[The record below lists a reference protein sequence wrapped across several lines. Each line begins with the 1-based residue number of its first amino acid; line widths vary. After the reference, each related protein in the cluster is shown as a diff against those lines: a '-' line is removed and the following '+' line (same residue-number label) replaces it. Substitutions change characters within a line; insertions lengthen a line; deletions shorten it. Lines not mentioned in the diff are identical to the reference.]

1 MDMKVI
7 PADDEITHVVLDG
20 RFDIQGAQ
28 EVDSRFD
35 ELAKSS
41 KALVVDLTKVSFLA
55 SLGIRTLMLSAK
67 TLIRSGGDMA
77 VCGAN
82 ENVEKVL
89 RTTGFN
95 EVAGIYPD
103 YELAARTLRERLAAF
118 SAQESMSEP
127 GLRTCSRDFPGT
139 VEAASDAENWVAS
152 QASALGLGEEAEF
165 AIGLCLEEL
174 FLNAVTAWPRQSR
187 EHFRLR
193 RAARRRHRR
202 VR

>member
-7 PADDEITHVVLDG
+7 QADSDIAHVVLEG

-35 ELAKSS
+35 ELAKTS
-41 KALVVDLTKVSFLA
+41 KAMVVDVAKVSFLA

-67 TLIRSGGDMA
+67 TLIRHGGDMA

-103 YELAARTLRERLAAF
+103 YESAARTLRERLAAF
-118 SAQESMSEP
+118 P
-127 GLRTCSRDFPGT
+127 GKK
-139 VEAASDAENWVAS
+139 A
-152 QASALGLGEEAEF
+152 
-165 AIGLCLEEL
+165 
-174 FLNAVTAWPRQSR
+174 
-187 EHFRLR
+187 
-193 RAARRRHRR
+193 
-202 VR
+202 

>member
-7 PADDEITHVVLDG
+7 EADDGIGHVVLDG

-35 ELAKSS
+35 ELAKNN

-55 SLGIRTLMLSAK
+55 SLGVRTLMLSAK
-67 TLIRSGGDMA
+67 TLIRSGGELA

-103 YELAARTLRERLAAF
+103 YESAARTLRERLGAF
-118 SAQESMSEP
+118 STKKA
-127 GLRTCSRDFPGT
+127 
-139 VEAASDAENWVAS
+139 
-152 QASALGLGEEAEF
+152 
-165 AIGLCLEEL
+165 
-174 FLNAVTAWPRQSR
+174 
-187 EHFRLR
+187 
-193 RAARRRHRR
+193 
-202 VR
+202 

>member
-1 MDMKVI
+1 LCDTQTLDGAGMDMKVI
-7 PADDEITHVVLDG
+7 QADGEITHVALDG

-41 KALVVDLTKVSFLA
+41 KALVVDLAKVSFLA

-67 TLIRSGGDMA
+67 TLIRGGGEMA

-95 EVAGIYPD
+95 EVAGMYPD
-103 YELAARTLRERLAAF
+103 YESAADTLRERLAAF
-118 SAQESMSEP
+118 S
-127 GLRTCSRDFPGT
+127 SRK
-139 VEAASDAENWVAS
+139 A
-152 QASALGLGEEAEF
+152 
-165 AIGLCLEEL
+165 
-174 FLNAVTAWPRQSR
+174 
-187 EHFRLR
+187 
-193 RAARRRHRR
+193 
-202 VR
+202 

>member
-1 MDMKVI
+1 MSPKRHDGCVLKLRDTQTLDGALMDMQVNQ
-7 PADDEITHVVLDG
+7 ADNEITQVVLDG

-41 KALVVDLTKVSFLA
+41 KALVVDLAKVSFLA

-67 TLIRSGGDMA
+67 TLIRHGGDMA

-103 YELAARTLRERLAAF
+103 YESAARALRERLAAF
-118 SAQESMSEP
+118 P
-127 GLRTCSRDFPGT
+127 GKKG
-139 VEAASDAENWVAS
+139 
-152 QASALGLGEEAEF
+152 
-165 AIGLCLEEL
+165 
-174 FLNAVTAWPRQSR
+174 
-187 EHFRLR
+187 
-193 RAARRRHRR
+193 
-202 VR
+202 

>member
-1 MDMKVI
+1 MCDVGQAEAGRSLMDMKVI
-7 PADDEITHVVLDG
+7 QDGDEMTHVVLDG

-41 KALVVDLTKVSFLA
+41 KVLVVDLGKVSFLA
-55 SLGIRTLMLSAK
+55 SLGVRTLMLSAK
-67 TLIRSGGDMA
+67 TLIRRGAEMA

-103 YELAARTLRERLAAF
+103 YESAAHTLRERLAAF
-118 SAQESMSEP
+118 SSK
-127 GLRTCSRDFPGT
+127 
-139 VEAASDAENWVAS
+139 
-152 QASALGLGEEAEF
+152 
-165 AIGLCLEEL
+165 
-174 FLNAVTAWPRQSR
+174 R
-187 EHFRLR
+187 E
-193 RAARRRHRR
+193 
-202 VR
+202 